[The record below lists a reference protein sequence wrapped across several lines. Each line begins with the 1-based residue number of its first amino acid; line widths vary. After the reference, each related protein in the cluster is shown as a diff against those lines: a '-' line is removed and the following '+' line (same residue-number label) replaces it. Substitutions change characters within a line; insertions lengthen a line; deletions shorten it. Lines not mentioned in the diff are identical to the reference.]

1 MIGYLL
7 GKMDNAPDIGIVSS
21 EDVIRIFEK
30 EFDYKIINI
39 VAESKRIIGLKIII
53 ETSDHLM
60 LSWYDSV

>member
-1 MIGYLL
+1 
-7 GKMDNAPDIGIVSS
+7 MDNAPGIGIVSS

-39 VAESKRIIGLKIII
+39 VAESKRIISLKIII

>member
-1 MIGYLL
+1 
-7 GKMDNAPDIGIVSS
+7 MDNAPGIGIVSS
-21 EDVIRIFEK
+21 EDVIRIFKK

-39 VAESKRIIGLKIII
+39 VAESKRIISLKIII